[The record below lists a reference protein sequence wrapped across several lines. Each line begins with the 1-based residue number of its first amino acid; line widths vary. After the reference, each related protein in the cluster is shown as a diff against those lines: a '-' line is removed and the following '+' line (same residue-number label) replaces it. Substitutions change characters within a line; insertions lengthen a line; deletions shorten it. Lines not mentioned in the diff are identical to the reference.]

1 MVLSAVTMKVNGI
14 QPKYFEAMVTF
25 DTDSAPIGI
34 DCRCMGCIS
43 NGIGDFEGSMV
54 KSDRSIKIFFGLR
67 ITRIIMGNLAC
78 KWMDN
83 DGKYQKL
90 IITKYFYVK
99 GVNVR
104 IISPQ
109 YWTQIQKYGKLTQG
123 NGS

>member
-1 MVLSAVTMKVNGI
+1 
-14 QPKYFEAMVTF
+14 
-25 DTDSAPIGI
+25 
-34 DCRCMGCIS
+34 
-43 NGIGDFEGSMV
+43 
-54 KSDRSIKIFFGLR
+54 
-67 ITRIIMGNLAC
+67 MGNLAC